1 MVQDI
6 VIRAEFLIEDL
17 KKSIFVKIEN
27 DENNVRGDAY
37 DFHPNIIKAW
47 KEDIRYL
54 IHNGME
60 GDNEQIYDFNNKED
74 LKECIDMGLDAED
87 IAYLVKQYREDK
99 DNTQFFTYCN
109 IQHMFGLHILCK
121 QDVVNAIEKQI
132 EQIAYNTLKYPYKGA
147 YAELYREFVVPMI
160 EQQVK

>member
-17 KKSIFVKIEN
+17 KARLFVDN
-27 DENNVRGDAY
+27 
-37 DFHPNIIKAW
+37 DFHPMIAKAW

-54 IHNGME
+54 IYNGIE
-60 GDNEQIYDFNNKED
+60 SENEQIYDFNNKED
-74 LKECIDMGLDAED
+74 LKACIDMGLDAED
-87 IAYLVKQYREDK
+87 IAYLVTQYRENK
-99 DNTQFFTYCN
+99 DNTQFFTYSN
-109 IQHMFGLHILCK
+109 DVVYGLHILSK
-121 QDVVNAIEKQI
+121 ADVTKAISKQI
-132 EQIAYNTLKYPYKGA
+132 DQIAYNTLKYPYKDA

>member
-17 KKSIFVKIEN
+17 KARLFVDN
-27 DENNVRGDAY
+27 
-37 DFHPNIIKAW
+37 DFHPMIAKAW

-54 IHNGME
+54 IYNGIE
-60 GDNEQIYDFNNKED
+60 SENEQIYDFNNKED
-74 LKECIDMGLDAED
+74 LKACIDMGLDAED
-87 IAYLVKQYREDK
+87 IAYLVTQYRENK
-99 DNTQFFTYCN
+99 DNTQFFTYSN
-109 IQHMFGLHILCK
+109 DVVYGLHILSK
-121 QDVVNAIEKQI
+121 ADVIKAISKQI
-132 EQIAYNTLKYPYKGA
+132 EQIAYNTLKYPYKDA